1 MQAIVVQFRE
11 RLPQN
16 TYYLLELLQVLWAP
30 NLPDP
35 GRLFLEL
42 HISTASGRR
51 VGNESHGVAVQC
63 VRTRSS
69 VPFTPASMDRNVM
82 S

>member
-1 MQAIVVQFRE
+1 MRH
-11 RLPQN
+11 
-16 TYYLLELLQVLWAP
+16 
-30 NLPDP
+30 PD
-35 GRLFLEL
+35 RLFLEL